1 MVAPVY
7 CITMNTSF
15 FSQSLCA
22 LSRIILLT
30 LLFLSIVG
38 CFAPAIVAERKP
50 ECQLVTKKL
59 ELVLSKEGSGVLMA
73 MLLSPSHN
81 CNTPE
86 CLLIFPL
93 GAIAISVTSMIVSGS
108 IVVAGNT
115 IHWIEK
121 EGRCENST
129 IQTLLNHFIGS
140 IRAIG
145 GKTIQST
152 TDLITWFKQHLE

>member
-1 MVAPVY
+1 M
-7 CITMNTSF
+7 IF
-15 FSQSLCA
+15 HRFSGNLFPISPSIRT

-30 LLFLSIVG
+30 LLFSSIVG
-38 CFAPAIVAERKP
+38 CFAPAIVADRSQ

-59 ELVLSKEGSGVLMA
+59 DLVLSKEGSGALMGI
-73 MLLSPSHN
+73 LSNPSHN
-81 CNTPE
+81 CHTPE

-93 GAIAISVTSMIVSGS
+93 GAIAISVTSLIVSGS

-129 IQTLLNHFIGS
+129 IQTLLNNFVGAIKT
-140 IRAIG
+140 IG

-152 TDLITWFKQHLE
+152 TELITWFKQHLE